1 MIYKKSFLPVGFI
14 KKTKQKKTKTFCWC
28 NICQQQ
34 VKQGLDILCYHIIH
48 YKSFEITFKRD
59 FKLPWEI

>member
-1 MIYKKSFLPVGFI
+1 MIYKKVFSQLVLL
-14 KKTKQKKTKTFCWC
+14 KKQTKKKPFCWC

-34 VKQGLDILCYHIIH
+34 VKQGLDILCYHMIH

-59 FKLPWEI
+59 FKFPWEI

>member
-14 KKTKQKKTKTFCWC
+14 KKTNKQKTSCWC

-34 VKQGLDILCYHIIH
+34 VKQGLDIRCYHMMCSKNCEII
-48 YKSFEITFKRD
+48 FKRD
-59 FKLPWEI
+59 YKFP